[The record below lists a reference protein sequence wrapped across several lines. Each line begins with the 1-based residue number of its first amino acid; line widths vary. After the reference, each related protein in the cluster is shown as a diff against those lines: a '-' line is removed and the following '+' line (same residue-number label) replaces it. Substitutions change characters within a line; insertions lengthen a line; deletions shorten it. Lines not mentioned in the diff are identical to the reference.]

1 MAVKPDLSKA
11 ADVLKNLTAKKPEGG
26 EAKAASK
33 TSGKPAPDHKVKVNP
48 KAAGKSGGAAHMR
61 SSNRGK

>member
-11 ADVLKNLTAKKPEGG
+11 ADVLKNLTGKKAEGG
-26 EAKAASK
+26 DAKNATK
-33 TSGKPAPDHKVKVNP
+33 PSGKPAPDHKVKVNP

>member
-11 ADVLKNLTAKKPEGG
+11 ADVLKNLDLKKAESDAAKPSAKPN
-26 EAKAASK
+26 AKP
-33 TSGKPAPDHKVKVNP
+33 GPAKVKTNT
-48 KAAGKSGGAAHMR
+48 KAAGKTGGAAHMR

>member
-1 MAVKPDLSKA
+1 MATKPDLSKA
-11 ADVLKNLTAKKPEGG
+11 ADVLKHLDLKKSEG
-26 EAKAASK
+26 EAAKPSAKPASK
-33 TSGKPAPDHKVKVNP
+33 PGPAKVKTNT